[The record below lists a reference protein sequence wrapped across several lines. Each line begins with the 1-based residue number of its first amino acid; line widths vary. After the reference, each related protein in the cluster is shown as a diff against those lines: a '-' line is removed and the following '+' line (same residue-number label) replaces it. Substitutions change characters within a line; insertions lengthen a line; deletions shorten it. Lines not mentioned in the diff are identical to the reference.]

1 LVTRLLDCFLATLR
15 SNTISSILHWQLE
28 GIAFTIF
35 DPNTSTDLFELNNG
49 SIVDPNEFDFKSSV
63 IRAEVTKNPSR
74 VDTFIFHIDGVWQP
88 MVTRPP
94 YILGGGLKPSGNPK
108 QPILAPGKHRLF
120 ARAIFKNGR
129 WKTRTIYFEVL
140 DPTNAPTT
148 VPSVSLTLK
157 LVDSK
162 TNEEIDMDAL
172 TEGAVIDLSK
182 VGTALNIRAGI
193 GYNVTTMDF
202 WFDGDYIRTEFF
214 APFSLGGD
222 NFGNYRSFSPLTV
235 TGKHEINVRAFI
247 GTELVGQR
255 RIGFNVI
262 DKTFTPTTTKYPTR
276 SPEVGSDLPSDVP
289 SDTPSDEPSTVPSDA
304 TSDEP
309 LDSTFSVPSVSPS
322 AVEREPTV
330 KPFLSEYMT
339 EYFVNAGA
347 TKNERKFLVG
357 GKTQAYTNVDAIVT
371 GADPYPASLFQT
383 HRCANWM
390 NYTFPKLEPQSM
402 NQVKLG
408 FAEVYDPNCL
418 IGPGARSIN
427 VRVNDIFFLSNF
439 DVLKVV
445 PCYAAHFEEG
455 IFFANEDGKITV
467 AFEAATGEAFVSTIQ
482 INTVGSA

>member
-1 LVTRLLDCFLATLR
+1 VDCFLVTLYSDTITSTQR
-15 SNTISSILHWQLE
+15 SQLE

-35 DPNTSTDLFELNNG
+35 DPDTSTDLFELNNG
-49 SIVDPNEFDFKSSV
+49 SIVDPNKFDFKSSV
-63 IRAEVTKNPSR
+63 IRAEVSKNPSR
-74 VDTFIFHIDGVWQP
+74 VDTFIFHFDGLWQP

-108 QPILAPGKHRLF
+108 QPVLTPGNHRLF
-120 ARAIFKNGR
+120 ARALFKNGR

-148 VPSVSLTLK
+148 VPSVSLSLK
-157 LVDSK
+157 LVDSSSNK
-162 TNEEIDMDAL
+162 EIDMDAL

-214 APFSLGGD
+214 APYSLGGD
-222 NFGNYRSFSPLTV
+222 NFGNYRPFRPLTL

-247 GTELVGQR
+247 GTVLVGQR
-255 RIGFNVI
+255 RIGFHVI

-276 SPEVGSDLPSDVP
+276 SPEVGSDLPSDQP
-289 SDTPSDEPSTVPSDA
+289 SDTPSDEPSDVPSDEPWDS
-304 TSDEP
+304 TSDMPSGMP
-309 LDSTFSVPSVSPS
+309 LSAPSISPS
-322 AVEREPTV
+322 AVEREPPV
-330 KPFLSEYMT
+330 KPIPSEYMT

-347 TKNERKFLVG
+347 TKNERTFLVG

-390 NYTFPKLEPQSM
+390 NYTFPNLEPQSM

-408 FAEVYDPNCL
+408 FAEVYEPNCL

-439 DVLKVV
+439 DVLKVA
-445 PCYAAHFEEG
+445 PCYAVVFQQG
-455 IFFANEDGKITV
+455 IFFADEDGKIMV
-467 AFEAATGEAFVSTIQ
+467 AFEAAIGEAFVSTIQ
-482 INTVGSA
+482 IDTVGNA